1 MSNDGPFR
9 VLPSQTMAAYP
20 LQNTEGVSSR
30 LGLESH
36 SSTSRFSGH
45 HNPEWVFVKQTVDFT
60 ATVSYSVGLGCFRY
74 QTWGISK

>member
-1 MSNDGPFR
+1 MSNNGPLR

-36 SSTSRFSGH
+36 SSISRFRGH
-45 HNPEWVFVKQTVDFT
+45 HNPEWVFF
-60 ATVSYSVGLGCFRY
+60 L
-74 QTWGISK
+74 